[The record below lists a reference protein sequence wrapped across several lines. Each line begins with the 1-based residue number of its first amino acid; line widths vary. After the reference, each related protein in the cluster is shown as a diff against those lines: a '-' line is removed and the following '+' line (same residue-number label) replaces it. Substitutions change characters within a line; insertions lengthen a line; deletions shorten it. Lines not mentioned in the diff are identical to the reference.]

1 MWHRTIPASAFPAA
15 LADLAAAP
23 PPRVALFT
31 ASPDPVTR
39 LPWCPDCVRSAPAV
53 RAGVAAAGGSLLE
66 VEVDRAAWKGPAGPA
81 HPLRAAPHAVTGLP
95 TLVAYDR
102 EGGEVGRVGGELERA
117 ADENAA
123 RAVVEAWVS
132 GLKAG

>member
-1 MWHRTIPASAFPAA
+1 MRRRGGQCQIVAPR
-15 LADLAAAP
+15 LP
-23 PPRVALFT
+23 PP
-31 ASPDPVTR
+31 P
-39 LPWCPDCVRSAPAV
+39 LPSRPLLPS
-53 RAGVAAAGGSLLE
+53 SLVLVLSE
-66 VEVDRAAWKGPAGPA
+66 P
-81 HPLRAAPHAVTGLP
+81 PLPHAVTGLP